1 MKSTLTFDEQ
11 PATFFILQTSE
22 TKFLPL
28 SLSLSIFE
36 KVQGEGELFNL
47 R

>member
-28 SLSLSIFE
+28 SLSLNFWKGAGRGGE
-36 KVQGEGELFNL
+36 VQVV
-47 R
+47 

>member
-28 SLSLSIFE
+28 SLYCAGRGGE
-36 KVQGEGELFNL
+36 VQVV
-47 R
+47 